1 MDNLASLKKEFESR
15 FGGRCGI
22 YRAPGRVNL
31 IGEHTDYNEGYVLP
45 IALDFS
51 CWVAAG
57 AREDGR
63 MAIFSENTGEQAEA
77 DLRDEGLARSGRWS
91 DYPIGAAWA
100 LRETGCLLPGANL
113 YIHGEVPLGAGL
125 SSSAAIEVATGYA
138 LLDIAGGEIDLGQLV
153 QACQRGENE
162 FVGAHVGIM
171 DQFVACRGKAGNALL
186 LDCRSLKYEYVPLPT
201 ELCLVICNS
210 MIKHEL
216 AAGEYNARRAECEQ
230 GVRLLSEKLPGIRSL
245 RDVTANELETYKGSL
260 PGNVYRRCRHV
271 ITENDRVM
279 QTVKALRTGDLTRVG
294 DLMFAS
300 HESLRVDYEVSCVEL
315 DSLVELA
322 RKAPGLIGARM
333 TGGGFGGCTVNLV
346 KRENVE
352 QFRESVSSGYRA
364 KIGIVPEI
372 YLSGTADGVER
383 VS

>member
-1 MDNLASLKKEFESR
+1 MEELALLKKSFKSR
-15 FGGRCGI
+15 FGGKCGI

-45 IALDFS
+45 AGLDFS

-100 LRETGCLLPGANL
+100 LREAGCSLPGANL

-138 LLDIAGGEIDLGQLV
+138 LLDVAEEKIDLRKLA

-171 DQFVACRGKAGNALL
+171 DQFVACHGQAGSALL
-186 LDCRSLKYEYVPLPT
+186 LDCRSLQYEYVPLPAAQR
-201 ELCLVICNS
+201 LVICNS
-210 MIKHEL
+210 MVKHEL
-216 AAGEYNARRAECEQ
+216 AAGEYNERRAECEH

-245 RDVTANELETYKGSL
+245 RDVTANELETYKGTL

-271 ITENDRVM
+271 ITENGRVL
-279 QTVKALRTGDLTRVG
+279 QAVQALRAGDLTRLG
-294 DLMFAS
+294 ELMLTS
-300 HESLRVDYEVSCVEL
+300 HESLRDDYEVSCAEL
-315 DSLVELA
+315 DCLVELA
-322 RKAPGLIGARM
+322 QKEPGLVGARM

-352 QFRESVSSGYRA
+352 QFRESVSSGYRTEF
-364 KIGIVPEI
+364 GIVPEI
-372 YLSGTADGVER
+372 YLSGTAGGVER
-383 VS
+383 VG